1 MITTAMQSLSP
12 SYDAA
17 TREGPRGTSPEQAA
31 KNRELVK
38 AIKAINESQGLGST
52 SELRFSFDKD
62 SGQPLI
68 QVVDRVTNE
77 VITQLPPE
85 VTLRAAAVLKQ
96 LSKGERVA

>member
-85 VTLRAAAVLKQ
+85 VTLHAAAVLKQ
-96 LSKGERVA
+96 LREGGRVA

>member
-96 LSKGERVA
+96 LREGGRVA

>member
-38 AIKAINESQGLGST
+38 AIKSINESQGLGST

-96 LSKGERVA
+96 LREGGRVA